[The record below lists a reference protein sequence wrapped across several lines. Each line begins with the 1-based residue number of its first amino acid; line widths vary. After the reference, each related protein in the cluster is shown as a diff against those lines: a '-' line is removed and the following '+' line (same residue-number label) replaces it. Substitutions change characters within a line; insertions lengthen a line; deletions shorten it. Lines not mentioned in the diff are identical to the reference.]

1 MNTCHRIAA
10 TLTTLVAAATLSLA
24 TAGTASAA
32 DTNPGLDL
40 SLLTNSFAD
49 LQASVDAITPEI
61 TSLITSITSLAPRR

>member
-1 MNTCHRIAA
+1 MNTRHRITA

-32 DTNPGLDL
+32 DSRGPADL

-61 TSLITSITSLAPRR
+61 TSLITSLTSS